1 PMCGRGNDSGGVC
14 YAYKAL
20 TLWLLGYP
28 EQAMTHIHEAL
39 ALAHALSHPFS
50 LAFAWCC
57 AGMAPAMRR
66 DVSAAYEQAEAAVTL
81 STEHGFPGWAA
92 LSTLVRGWALAMQ
105 GHGEAGMFQGRQ
117 RFAAF
122 RATGAALF
130 VPYCC
135 AVLADIYAHLGR
147 TAESLQALAE
157 AHTFVAQQEERWW
170 E

>member
-1 PMCGRGNDSGGVC
+1 M
-14 YAYKAL
+14 

-28 EQAMTHIHEAL
+28 GQALAHLHEAL

-57 AGMAPAMRR
+57 AAMVSQMRR
-66 DVSAAYEQAEAAVTL
+66 DVPAAYEQAEAAVTL

-105 GHGEAGMFQGRQ
+105 GHGEAGMLQGRQ

-122 RATGAALF
+122 RATGASVF

-135 AVLADIYAHLGR
+135 AVLADVSAHLGR
-147 TAESLQALAE
+147 MAESLQSCTTRRAGSLMMAPRGG
-157 AHTFVAQQEERWW
+157 QRRGERA
-170 E
+170 